1 MSNISISDLFSVG
14 AHFGHMKRFRNPKM
28 KQYIFATRNNINIID
43 LDQTYPKFLSAIDY
57 IRKIANQNGKIL
69 FVGTKKSARKIIA
82 EEAQRCNMPY
92 VNYRWLGGML
102 TNYNVIKKS
111 ISKLN
116 ELEKKKNDGTIKH
129 LTKKEGLNLIR
140 NVNKLNN
147 SLSGIKNMERLPDV
161 LFIVDVGYEKIAV
174 KEARH
179 LGIPIIGIVDTNS
192 DPSDIDFVIPG
203 NDDAMRAIKLYASSI
218 SNTIIN
224 SKINKIEKRT
234 TKKEDFIEINNQK

>member
-28 KQYIFATRNNINIID
+28 KKYIFGTKNNINIID
-43 LDQTYPKFLSAIDY
+43 LDKTYPKFLSAINY
-57 IRKIANQNGKIL
+57 VSKVSNKNGKIL

-82 EEAQRCNMPY
+82 EESKRCNMPY

-102 TNYNVIKKS
+102 TNYNIIKKS
-111 ISKLN
+111 IHKLN

-147 SLSGIKNMERLPDV
+147 SLSGIKNMEKLPDV
-161 LFIVDVGYEKIAV
+161 LFIIDVGYEKIAV
-174 KEARH
+174 REARH
-179 LGIPIIGIVDTNS
+179 LGIPIIGVVDTNS

-203 NDDAMRAIKLYASSI
+203 NDDAMRAIKLYTSTI

-224 SKINKIEKRT
+224 SKIHKIKQKDT
-234 TKKEDFIEINNQK
+234 KEDFVEISKQ

>member
-28 KQYIFATRNNINIID
+28 KEYIFGTKNNINIID
-43 LDQTYPKFLSAIDY
+43 LDKTYPKFLSAIKYVFDVA
-57 IRKIANQNGKIL
+57 KNNGKIL

-82 EEAQRCNMPY
+82 EESKRCNMPY

-102 TNYNVIKKS
+102 TNYNIIKKS
-111 ISKLN
+111 IHKLN
-116 ELEKKKNDGTIKH
+116 ELEKKKNDGTINH

-147 SLSGIKNMERLPDV
+147 SLSGIKHMEHLPDV
-161 LFIVDVGYEKIAV
+161 LFIIDVGYEKIAV
-174 KEARH
+174 REARH
-179 LGIPIIGIVDTNS
+179 LGIPIIGVVDTNS

-203 NDDAMRAIKLYASSI
+203 NDDAMRAIKLYTSTI
-218 SNTIIN
+218 SNTVISAKVDN
-224 SKINKIEKRT
+224 IEKHPL
-234 TKKEDFIEINNQK
+234 KNDFIEINDK

>member
-1 MSNISISDLFSVG
+1 MGFI
-14 AHFGHMKRFRNPKM
+14 
-28 KQYIFATRNNINIID
+28 
-43 LDQTYPKFLSAIDY
+43 SAINY
-57 IRKIANQNGKIL
+57 IKRIANKGGKVL
-69 FVGTKKSARKIIA
+69 FVGTKKSARNIIS
-82 EEAQRCNMPY
+82 EEAKRCNMPY

-111 ISKLN
+111 IYKLN
-116 ELEKKKNDGTIKH
+116 DLEKKKNDGTIKH

-174 KEARH
+174 REARH

-203 NDDAMRAIKLYASSI
+203 NDDAMRAIKLYTSTI

-224 SKINKIEKRT
+224 AKLKHTEEK
-234 TKKEDFIEINNQK
+234 KQKSDFVEIKNN

>member
-1 MSNISISDLFSVG
+1 
-14 AHFGHMKRFRNPKM
+14 
-28 KQYIFATRNNINIID
+28 
-43 LDQTYPKFLSAIDY
+43 
-57 IRKIANQNGKIL
+57 
-69 FVGTKKSARKIIA
+69 
-82 EEAQRCNMPY
+82 MPY

-102 TNYNVIKKS
+102 TNYSVIRKS
-111 ISKLN
+111 VSKLN

-147 SLSGIKNMERLPDV
+147 SLSGIKNMEQLPDV

-192 DPSDIDFVIPG
+192 DPSDIDFVVPG
-203 NDDAMRAIKLYASSI
+203 NDDAMRAIKLYTSVI
-218 SNTIIN
+218 SNTIID
-224 SKINKIEKRT
+224 SKINNMQQEKS
-234 TKKEDFIEINNQK
+234 KEDFVEINTKNN

>member
-1 MSNISISDLFSVG
+1 MSDISISDLFSVG

-28 KQYIFATRNNINIID
+28 KKYIFGTKNNINIID
-43 LDQTYPKFLSAIDY
+43 LDKTYPKFLSAIKY
-57 IRKIANQNGKIL
+57 VSKVASKGGKIL
-69 FVGTKKSARKIIA
+69 FVGTKKSARKIIS
-82 EEAQRCNMPY
+82 EEAKRCNMPY

-102 TNYNVIKKS
+102 TNYNIIKKS
-111 ISKLN
+111 INKLN

-147 SLSGIKNMERLPDV
+147 SLSGIKNMEKLPDV

-174 KEARH
+174 REARH

-192 DPSDIDFVIPG
+192 DPSDIDFIIPG
-203 NDDAMRAIKLYASSI
+203 NDDAMRAIKLYASTI
-218 SNTIIN
+218 SNTVI
-224 SKINKIEKRT
+224 RT
-234 TKKEDFIEINNQK
+234 NLKTTDDKN